1 MTVDPKSELGI
12 KFFLYRVGD
21 ADDADAD
28 ADADAGDVVL
38 VSGVAFL

>member
-21 ADDADAD
+21 AADAD

-38 VSGVAFL
+38 VSGVAFS